1 MSTNEALGLVL
12 TAILTL
18 AGGFWFF
25 YEKLEKRSN
34 REAEYRE
41 RQLKETMRM
50 NHELE
55 KLNDNLMRLIASD
68 EKQNEVLEIHNEHI
82 TSLKFE
88 NSDHERRIKKVEDTV
103 FRKNRV

>member
-1 MSTNEALGLVL
+1 MNTNEALGLVL

-25 YEKLEKRSN
+25 YEKLEKKSN

-68 EKQNEVLEIHNEHI
+68 EKQNEKIESLEDGHRD
-82 TSLKFE
+82 LKSE
-88 NSDHERRIKKVEDTV
+88 IKVIKKTLYIKD
-103 FRKNRV
+103 RV